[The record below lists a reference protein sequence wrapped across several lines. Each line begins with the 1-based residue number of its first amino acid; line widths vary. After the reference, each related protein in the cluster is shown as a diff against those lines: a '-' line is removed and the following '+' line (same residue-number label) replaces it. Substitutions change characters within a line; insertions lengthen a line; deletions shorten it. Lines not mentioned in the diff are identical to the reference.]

1 MRRVEMKQT
10 KRTSTRR
17 LTRRATTST
26 RRLTRRAALGA
37 LGGSRDDDDD
47 DADRAPCGE
56 GWVRAEG
63 NTYLRN
69 AHGQVYDASKQ
80 QVLFLFKFTQM
91 IHSSPHVCVMN
102 R

>member
-1 MRRVEMKQT
+1 MHRFERKQT
-10 KRTSTRR
+10 ERTSTQ
-17 LTRRATTST
+17 
-26 RRLTRRAALGA
+26 RLTRRAALGA